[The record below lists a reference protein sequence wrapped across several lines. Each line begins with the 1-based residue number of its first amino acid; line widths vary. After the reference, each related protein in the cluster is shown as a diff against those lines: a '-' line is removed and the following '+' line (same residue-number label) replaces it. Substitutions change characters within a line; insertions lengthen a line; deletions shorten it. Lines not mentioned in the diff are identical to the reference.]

1 MYGGGPPVYLMW
13 SGMFNPERNKLKRK
27 IEWGRIR
34 SLFHPYKKEVVLL
47 LILVAVQSA
56 IGLAPSILTVSLV
69 DKAIP
74 HKSVNEVLLCTG
86 GMIAAGLFSGGIS
99 VLQGFVNAG
108 MAEGVMRDLRC
119 QIVAHLQR
127 MPLEFFAVTRAGE
140 LLNRVS
146 SDIDS
151 LDDVVSGTITTIISN
166 VLVLITTLIT
176 MFWLDWRLAIMAVL
190 LLPVMIFPLWPV
202 GRGMYKQR
210 KITRQKRDEVAN
222 RSQETLNISGV
233 TLTKI
238 FGMEDAEHN
247 RFLAL
252 CNDLMHSEITLS
264 MIGRWFMMIVMTM
277 TLAGPA
283 LVWMGGAY
291 MVVHGYVGLGTVI
304 AFIALIT
311 RLYGPASSLT
321 GVQVQIAGALA
332 VFERIFDY
340 LDLKQE
346 DYETGE
352 PLDEAKLQGS
362 ISFDDVHFAYTG
374 GSEIFSGLTFSAKPG
389 EFLAVV
395 GSSGAGKST
404 LAALIPRFY
413 KVQKGKVCLD
423 GKDINEI
430 KLSSLRKQ
438 IGIVTQESFLFHA
451 SIKDNLLYA
460 NAQASME
467 QIIDAAKAANIH
479 EFILS
484 LPEGYDTIA
493 GERGYKLSGGER
505 QRLSIARAILKNP
518 RILILDEA
526 TSSLDNINESA
537 VQAALNRLMKGRTSI
552 VIAHRLSTIQNA
564 DRIIV
569 LEKGQIVESGT
580 HDELLRQNGTYSNLY
595 TMQQQQDSEG
605 VVAVAEHL

>member
-13 SGMFNPERNKLKRK
+13 SGMFNPERNKLNRK
-27 IEWGRIR
+27 VELRRIR
-34 SLFHPYKKEVVLL
+34 ELFIPYKKEVFFL
-47 LILVAVQSA
+47 LILIALQSA

-74 HKSVNEVLLCTG
+74 HKSVAEVLICTG
-86 GMIAAGLFSGGIS
+86 GMIGAGILSGGIS
-99 VLQGFVNAG
+99 VFQGFVNAG

-119 QIVAHLQR
+119 RIVAHLQR

-151 LDDVVSGTITTIISN
+151 LDDIVSGTVTTIISN
-166 VLVLITTLIT
+166 ILVLITTTVT
-176 MFWLDWRLAIMAVL
+176 MFWLDWRLAILALVL
-190 LLPVMIFPLWPV
+190 LPIMIVPLWPV
-202 GRGMYKQR
+202 GRNMYKQR
-210 KITRQKRDEVAN
+210 KVTRQKRDEVAN

-238 FGMEDAEHN
+238 FGMEDAEHT
-247 RFLAL
+247 RYFGL
-252 CNDLMHSEITLS
+252 CNDLMHSEITLA

-291 MVVHGYVGLGTVI
+291 MVVSGYVGLGTVI

-311 RLYGPASSLT
+311 RLYGPATSLT
-321 GVQVQIAGALA
+321 GLQVQVSGALA

-346 DYETGE
+346 DYESGE
-352 PLDEAKLQGS
+352 VLDESNLQGG
-362 ISFDDVHFAYTG
+362 ISFEDVHFAYTG
-374 GSEIFSGLTFSAKPG
+374 GNEIFSGLSFAAKPG

-413 KVQKGKVCLD
+413 KVQLGKICVD

-460 NAQASME
+460 NPQASME
-467 QIIDAAKAANIH
+467 QLMDAARAANIH
-479 EFILS
+479 EFIMS

-564 DRIIV
+564 DRILV

-580 HDELLRQNGTYSNLY
+580 HDELLRNNGPYSNLY
-595 TMQQQQDSEG
+595 MMQQQETIEDP
-605 VVAVAEHL
+605 VAELT